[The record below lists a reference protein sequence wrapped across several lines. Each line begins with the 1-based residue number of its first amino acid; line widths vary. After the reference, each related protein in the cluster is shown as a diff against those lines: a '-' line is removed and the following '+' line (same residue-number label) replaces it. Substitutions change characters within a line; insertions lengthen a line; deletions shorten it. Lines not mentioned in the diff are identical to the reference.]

1 MKTYAGIPIANI
13 WLLMLYASDFNL
25 KDTRQAIELL
35 TTQHDVDALLGW
47 FIHDLEH
54 YLQQAQIGYV
64 AKQQALAHIRGKVDL
79 KKTYQQQSLMQGK
92 IYCTY
97 SEVSFNHAA
106 HQSLYLALETLLQ
119 QHIAFKSQILR
130 CQRYL
135 QHMGVTQPRVL
146 KLELGQIP
154 VQHKKLQ
161 QLLVLA
167 QLLLQFKLPSTD
179 HGRTMWQQPKSD
191 ALHWL
196 RLLFEKAMA
205 GFYKKYLDRSWQ
217 VFHGAVLKW
226 PADAQHAALP
236 HMQTD
241 IILKQSTGRC
251 ILIDTKFT
259 QVFCQGYYRKRDL
272 LKSPHLYQ
280 LYTYLRSQEYQG
292 SRFQFTQG
300 MLIYPSLG
308 QDVDINIQL
317 QHYPVGFYTVD
328 LSLDRMQI
336 EQQLLAFITASTHID
351 YDHIS

>member
-1 MKTYAGIPIANI
+1 
-13 WLLMLYASDFNL
+13 
-25 KDTRQAIELL
+25 
-35 TTQHDVDALLGW
+35 
-47 FIHDLEH
+47 
-54 YLQQAQIGYV
+54 
-64 AKQQALAHIRGKVDL
+64 
-79 KKTYQQQSLMQGK
+79 
-92 IYCTY
+92 
-97 SEVSFNHAA
+97 
-106 HQSLYLALETLLQ
+106 
-119 QHIAFKSQILR
+119 
-130 CQRYL
+130 
-135 QHMGVTQPRVL
+135 
-146 KLELGQIP
+146 
-154 VQHKKLQ
+154 
-161 QLLVLA
+161 
-167 QLLLQFKLPSTD
+167 
-179 HGRTMWQQPKSD
+179 
-191 ALHWL
+191 
-196 RLLFEKAMA
+196 
-205 GFYKKYLDRSWQ
+205 
-217 VFHGAVLKW
+217 VLKW